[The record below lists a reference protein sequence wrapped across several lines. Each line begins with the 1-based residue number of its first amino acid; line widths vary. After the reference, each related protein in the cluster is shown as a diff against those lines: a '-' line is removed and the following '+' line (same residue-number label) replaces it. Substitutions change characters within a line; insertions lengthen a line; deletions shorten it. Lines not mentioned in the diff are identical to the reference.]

1 MARDALVVQITDY
14 SKSLSP
20 YYLIPSQM
28 SDRVLELTVEYNHA
42 NRQNEEL
49 KNPNSISFL
58 ILFSVPNPSHFFL
71 SYPVGRLSCLY

>member
-1 MARDALVVQITDY
+1 MATDALVVQITDH

-20 YYLIPSQM
+20 YYLIPNQM

-42 NRQNEEL
+42 NRQNKEL
-49 KNPNSISFL
+49 TNPNSVSFQ

-71 SYPVGRLSCLY
+71 SYPF